1 MHKLEATASLLG
13 SQILSEDSMLREAAL
28 NILAAFKQ
36 PIFTRSDPHNETFE
50 SPNFFKLCIEVEDA
64 GMSLQNV
71 RERSNKIRAIGL
83 AFRLVDSTP
92 ADMKW
97 LVRVVVD
104 YLLSQ

>member
-1 MHKLEATASLLG
+1 
-13 SQILSEDSMLREAAL
+13 MLRRAAL

-36 PIFTRSDPHNETFE
+36 PTFSPSDPHNDTFV
-50 SPNFFKLCIEVEDA
+50 SPNFFSLCIEVEDA

-71 RERSNKIRAIGL
+71 RDRSTKIRAIGL

-92 ADMKW
+92 SDLKW
-97 LVRVVVD
+97 LLRAVFT